1 MSTDF
6 LKNINYLQ
14 GFQLILSR
22 FNNLGLITSIIPKYR
37 RAVAVF
43 DYYLKIREKK
53 NELQNVFTQFL
64 YYVLL
69 NFTCATIFFYF
80 CFFLINKF
88 FIYFILIIEKNITI
102 WVKINYNIHRILKRN
117 KCE

>member
-43 DYYLKIREKK
+43 DYYNLKIREKK
-53 NELQNVFTQFL
+53 KMNYKMIIFKQFL

-69 NFTCATIFFYF
+69 NFTCATILFF
-80 CFFLINKF
+80 FFLINKF
-88 FIYFILIIEKNITI
+88 FIYFILIIEKNMAI
-102 WVKINYNIHRILKRN
+102 WVKINHNIHRIKA
-117 KCE
+117 K

>member
-53 NELQNVFTQFL
+53 NELQND
-64 YYVLL
+64 YIY
-69 NFTCATIFFYF
+69 TIFILRFTKFYMRYYS
-80 CFFLINKF
+80 FFLINKF
-88 FIYFILIIEKNITI
+88 FIYFILIIEKND
-102 WVKINYNIHRILKRN
+102 NLG
-117 KCE
+117 

>member
-43 DYYLKIREKK
+43 DYYNLKIREKK
-53 NELQNVFTQFL
+53 KNELQND
-64 YYVLL
+64 Y
-69 NFTCATIFFYF
+69 I
-80 CFFLINKF
+80 
-88 FIYFILIIEKNITI
+88 
-102 WVKINYNIHRILKRN
+102 
-117 KCE
+117 